1 MAMPPVALPA
11 YQYFVAHNGQSL
23 GPYGA
28 QQLQQFLAGGNITRD
43 SMLWRE
49 GLAGWM
55 PAQQMTELAQ
65 LFTTQAPPL
74 PAATPPPPPVF

>member
-1 MAMPPVALPA
+1 MPPPALPSH
-11 YQYFVAHNGQSL
+11 QYFVAHNGQSL

-49 GLAGWM
+49 GFAGWM
-55 PAQQMTELAQ
+55 PAHQVAELAS
-65 LFTTQAPPL
+65 LFAAQAPP
-74 PAATPPPPPVF
+74 PFGAAPPPPPP